1 MTEIKF
7 DNDTGEFNGELSD
20 KDVYDILVKS
30 NIITENMLSF
40 EEFLVLRDFLDA
52 GYSEEEAFNLAKG
65 FGISQKYRQS

>member
-65 FGISQKYRQS
+65 FGVSQKYRQS